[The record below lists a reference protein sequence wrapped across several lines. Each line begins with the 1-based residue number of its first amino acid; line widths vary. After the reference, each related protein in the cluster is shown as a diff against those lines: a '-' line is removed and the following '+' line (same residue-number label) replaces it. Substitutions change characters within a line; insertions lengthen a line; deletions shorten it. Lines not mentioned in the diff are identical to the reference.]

1 MMFQFDNSYFNLP
14 EKFYSKQNPEKGS
27 NPEKVLFN
35 IALFEELHI
44 PIEDDEQILAILSGN
59 EIQPESTPFAQA
71 YAGHQFGNFTMLGDG
86 RAIVLGEHIT
96 QEQKRFDI
104 QLKGAGATNYSRRG
118 DGKATLKAM
127 LREYLISEAMH
138 YLKIPTSRSL
148 AVVKTGDEVYREEV
162 YEGAVLTRV
171 MKSHLR
177 VGTFEFARHF
187 GTKEDLKALTV
198 YTINRLYPEIKEDK
212 KAIESFYL
220 KVIHDQINLVCH
232 WMRVG
237 FIHGVMNTDNTSISS
252 ETFDYGPCAFMNQY
266 HPGTVYSSI
275 DRNSRYAFGNQPN
288 ILKWN
293 MVRLAETLLPL
304 LDENSDKAI
313 EIAHGLI
320 DQFDIIWNAKYKKMM
335 LSKLGLSDENNNN
348 FKLAEELLGLMH
360 KHQLDYTNTFAALS
374 YDIEFEVSPF
384 SHPEMQIWLGKW
396 KTSVESST
404 LPIVEIKEIMKQNN
418 PVFIPRNHLIEE
430 ALNYGVNGNM
440 SYFMHFLEVLKTP
453 YSFKKEHY
461 DYLLPPDTGFE
472 TNYQTF
478 CGT

>member
-1 MMFQFDNSYFNLP
+1 MFQFDTSYFNLP
-14 EKFYSKQNPEKGS
+14 EKFYSRQNPEKGS

-35 IALFEELHI
+35 ITLFEELHI
-44 PIEDDEQILAILSGN
+44 PTEDDERILAILSGN

-118 DGKATLKAM
+118 DGRATLKAM

-138 YLKIPTSRSL
+138 HLNIPTSRSL
-148 AVVKTGDEVYREEV
+148 AVVKTGDQVYREEIHN
-162 YEGAVLTRV
+162 GAVLTRV

-177 VGTFEFARHF
+177 VGTFEYARHF
-187 GTKEDLKALTV
+187 GTKDDLKSLTD

-212 KAIESFYL
+212 KTVETFYL
-220 KVIHDQINLVCH
+220 KVIHDQIVLVCH

-266 HPGTVYSSI
+266 EPSTVYSSI

-293 MVRLAETLLPL
+293 MARLAEALLPL
-304 LDENSDKAI
+304 FDEDPDKAI
-313 EIAHGLI
+313 EIALGLI
-320 DQFDIIWNAKYKKMM
+320 GKFDSIWHEKYKKMM
-335 LSKLGLSDENNNN
+335 LSKLGLSIEDNNN
-348 FKLAEELLGLMH
+348 FILAEELLSLMH
-360 KHQLDYTNTFAALS
+360 KYQLDYTNTFAVLS
-374 YDIEFEVSPF
+374 YDIDFDNSPF
-384 SHPEMQIWLGKW
+384 SHPEMQLWLEKW
-396 KTSVESST
+396 IKTVESST
-404 LPIVEIKEIMKQNN
+404 LSFAETKEIMKQNN
-418 PVFIPRNHLIEE
+418 PAFIPRNHLVEE
-430 ALNYGVNGNM
+430 ALNYGVDGNM
-440 SYFMHFLEVLKTP
+440 SYFIQFSEVLKTP
-453 YSFKKEHY
+453 YSINKEHY
-461 DYLLPPDTGFE
+461 NYLLPPETGFE
-472 TNYQTF
+472 TNYHTY